1 MQLRAPTPRRRRR
14 RGVGAAVHSC
24 AHPRLV
30 VDDDEAWVCPTVH
43 PVVFEASHAAST
55 MCCAQ
60 VQIQVDYASE
70 LDDVGE
76 KREPGAD

>member
-1 MQLRAPTPRRRRR
+1 MTTR
-14 RGVGAAVHSC
+14 RGCTQLCTVHSC

-30 VDDDEAWVCPTVH
+30 VVDDEAWVCATVH
-43 PVVFEASHAAST
+43 PVVFEASYAAST

-60 VQIQVDYASE
+60 VQIQVDYTAE

-76 KREPGAD
+76 KREPGAG